1 LSKTGNCSIQV
12 LPAYINFILQFVPF
26 YIFLDFNGRRKY
38 NCDITF
44 VSLIKVSKKRHERI
58 PNCLYASVFN
68 KQLQLPMN
76 DSLNKLW
83 LCRECN
89 VKFLFISD
97 VEDHLRQSMHCQTT
111 EFDLLT
117 GEVITS

>member
-1 LSKTGNCSIQV
+1 MV
-12 LPAYINFILQFVPF
+12 ILRVTVGEKNIIVT
-26 YIFLDFNGRRKY
+26 Y
-38 NCDITF
+38 TF
-44 VSLIKVSKKRHERI
+44 VSLKKLSKNKYERI
-58 PNCLYASVFN
+58 PNCLYATEIN
-68 KQLQLPMN
+68 KLLQLPMN
-76 DSLNKLW
+76 NALDKLW

-97 VEDHLRQSMHCQTT
+97 VEDHLRQSRHYQTT